1 MNDEK
6 NAVLEQSIAM
16 NNLVIDLLNQKKK
29 DTFRLW
35 VIIIILAAVNLIE
48 VGLFV
53 WYENQFETIDSMQT
67 TTTNTTTENVEQ
79 DAESGNN
86 IYQAGENANYNEGG
100 GE

>member
-35 VIIIILAAVNLIE
+35 VIIIILAVVNLIE

-53 WYENQFETIDSMQT
+53 WYENQFETVDSMQT
-67 TTTNTTTENVEQ
+67 TTTNTTTENIEQ